1 MATERIRDCAQS
13 NLIGSWW
20 IHDSDD
26 AVTITWTGRD
36 TFWVINGS
44 CARAQST
51 CRAEGTPLE
60 RLLLGSARHG
70 YGEDT

>member
-13 NLIGSWW
+13 NLLGSCWVYA
-20 IHDSDD
+20 SDD
-26 AVTITWTGRD
+26 EIQMTWPSRATV
-36 TFWVINGS
+36 WVSNGS
-44 CARAQST
+44 FSRAQST

-70 YGEDT
+70 YVEDT